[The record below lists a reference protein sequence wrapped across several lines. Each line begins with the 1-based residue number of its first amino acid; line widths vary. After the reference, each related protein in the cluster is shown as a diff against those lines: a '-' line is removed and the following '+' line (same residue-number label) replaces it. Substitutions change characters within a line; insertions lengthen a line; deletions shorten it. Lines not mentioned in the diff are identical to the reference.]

1 MSDSGDASALAR
13 TETQRIAELEAE
25 LAFQGDALREL
36 NEALATQQLDLIDA
50 KRQVALLGEQLA
62 SLRAQLSEQQTGGAD
77 ERPPH
82 Y

>member
-1 MSDSGDASALAR
+1 MSDSGDATAVGM

-50 KRQVALLGEQLA
+50 KRQIGLLGEQLA
-62 SLRAQLSEQQTGGAD
+62 SLRAQLSEQQTEGAD